1 MALTGEILGGLAPG
15 LLTGGAGFLAGGR
28 TALRQGGKMGL
39 GRLLGTEAA
48 VGAGTGAVA
57 GAGTADPGER
67 GAGAGL
73 GAGLGATLG
82 VALPA
87 IGAGVKGAVGG
98 ARRGLGMMTR
108 NEAEEAAKRKLS
120 GALARDQ
127 VTPQEI
133 IEQIPE
139 GPGFGPI
146 DESVADLAG
155 EMFWE
160 WQEPPR
166 RFPEDPRTWAER
178 PWLKEQRVNMI
189 EVQTTFSRPQEGPRR
204 MFSRLWMR

>member
-1 MALTGEILGGLAPG
+1 MA
-15 LLTGGAGFLAGGR
+15 
-28 TALRQGGKMGL
+28 
-39 GRLLGTEAA
+39 RLVGTEAG
-48 VGAGTGAVA
+48 VGAGTGALA

-73 GAGLGATLG
+73 GAGLGFGLG

-87 IGAGVKGAVGG
+87 VGAGVKSAVGG

-139 GPGFGPI
+139 GPGFGP
-146 DESVADLAG
+146 
-155 EMFWE
+155 
-160 WQEPPR
+160 
-166 RFPEDPRTWAER
+166 
-178 PWLKEQRVNMI
+178 
-189 EVQTTFSRPQEGPRR
+189 SR
-204 MFSRLWMR
+204 S